1 MYVGL
6 YEVVVQANRARDGNA
21 EQDHHAR
28 DCEVGFFTWL
38 ANVLKRVFSPTGQ

>member
-6 YEVVVQANRARDGNA
+6 YEVAVETNRERDRIA

-38 ANVLKRVFSPTGQ
+38 AHLLKSVFSSADQ